1 MLTNFNSS
9 VEFAICSRIPLG
21 EGWYDIESSPLTC
34 NLLTC
39 LVGDF
44 SGGYSQTDYNFNF
57 NINVKVTVDIYVNS
71 SINFSVSHLPKYL
84 LAFRIMKLESTSKI
98 TAQFETI
105 PQCLLFFSLFFYIC
119 LRNKHDMRL
128 RYFLIA
134 FLYFYSLTGLSSP
147 WCTFIKLKACHQIH
161 FFTLDFI
168 YTCNELVS
176 SHSSLSCK
184 FHTTSKF
191 KRKNNKSFH
200 HILLILSGDI
210 SLNPG
215 PVYNSQSSCSNEWNV
230 FKAKGIHLIH
240 LNVNSLLPKIDEIRY
255 IAAHTNATVIGI
267 SESKLD
273 ETILQSEIQIS
284 NYELLRCDRNRTLEV
299 LLAILEVISVT
310 YKNTFFRRKL
320 KNFLL
325 KLFYLKPNL
334 KLLEL
339 FIDLLIKVTL
349 LKSYMQTLTN

>member
-1 MLTNFNSS
+1 MHTHSTIQYDFLASENFIKNHVNRHSSLLIYDTNVFDNNFNLLNMLTNFNSS

-34 NLLTC
+34 NLLTH

-71 SINFSVSHLPKYL
+71 SINFSVSHIPKYL

-147 WCTFIKLKACHQIH
+147 
-161 FFTLDFI
+161 
-168 YTCNELVS
+168 
-176 SHSSLSCK
+176 
-184 FHTTSKF
+184 
-191 KRKNNKSFH
+191 
-200 HILLILSGDI
+200 
-210 SLNPG
+210 
-215 PVYNSQSSCSNEWNV
+215 
-230 FKAKGIHLIH
+230 
-240 LNVNSLLPKIDEIRY
+240 
-255 IAAHTNATVIGI
+255 
-267 SESKLD
+267 
-273 ETILQSEIQIS
+273 
-284 NYELLRCDRNRTLEV
+284 
-299 LLAILEVISVT
+299 
-310 YKNTFFRRKL
+310 
-320 KNFLL
+320 
-325 KLFYLKPNL
+325 
-334 KLLEL
+334 
-339 FIDLLIKVTL
+339 
-349 LKSYMQTLTN
+349 